1 MPPLS
6 ISEAK
11 ILELWLGAIF
21 VGLFLVTFFLCMRA
35 LLFDDD
41 SLKKKEHI
49 HWPMLAV
56 ALLIFFFVISG
67 SILLLVRN
75 IKAFVF
81 YTGPGG
87 SEVEFKEVSSILNI
101 LGVGNVI
108 ELQ

>member
-1 MPPLS
+1 MPLS

-41 SLKKKEHI
+41 GLKKEYI

-87 SEVEFKEVSSILNI
+87 SEVKFKEVSSILNI
-101 LGVGNVI
+101 LGVCNVI